1 MEAGASVP
9 ASIDDYIADFPPP
22 VRAVLRRIRATVRR
36 AAPGADEVI
45 SYRMP
50 AFKMSGV
57 LLYFAAFK
65 HHIGLFPPVS
75 GDARIEKAIAK
86 YAGPKGNLQFPLDEP
101 IPYEL
106 IERIARLRVEQDRAK
121 SQGKTKGKVGPKQRA
136 NARPSSTRKSRR

>member
-1 MEAGASVP
+1 MP
-9 ASIDDYIADFPPP
+9 ASIDDYIADFAPP
-22 VRAVLRRIRATVRR
+22 VRAILRRIRATVRR
-36 AAPGADEVI
+36 AAPGAEEVI

-50 AFKMSGV
+50 AFKMSGI

-86 YAGPKGNLQFPLDEP
+86 YAGPKGNLQFQLDEP

-121 SQGKTKGKVGPKQRA
+121 SQGKTKGNAGPKRGGKP
-136 NARPSSTRKSRR
+136 RPSSTRKPRR